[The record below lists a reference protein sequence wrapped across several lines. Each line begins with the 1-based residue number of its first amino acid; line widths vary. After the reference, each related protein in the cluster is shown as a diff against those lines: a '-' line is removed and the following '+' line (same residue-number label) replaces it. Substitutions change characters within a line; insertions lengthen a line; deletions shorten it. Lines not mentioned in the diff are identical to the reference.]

1 MKFKIFKYEKVTSTN
16 NIAMNLIKE
25 KEISFGYVSAKI
37 QTKGRGTRGREWI
50 SERGNLFGSIFFP
63 LKKNYPEFNE
73 FSVINPIII
82 SDVLKNF
89 CEFKSINL
97 KYPNDIFVNKK
108 KICGILQE
116 KITFNNINFLIIGIG
131 INLVS
136 NPNINNVYKAT
147 NILLETKKKPE
158 INKVINLLLS
168 SYEKF
173 FIDLDSYNYHNYK
186 KKADSMA
193 LSGE

>member
-1 MKFKIFKYEKVTSTN
+1 MKFKIFKYEEVTSTN
-16 NIAMNLIKE
+16 DIAMNLIKGE
-25 KEISFGYVSAKI
+25 EISFGYVSAKI
-37 QTKGRGTRGREWI
+37 QTKGRGTRGREWV
-50 SERGNLFGSIFFP
+50 SERGNLFGSLFFP
-63 LKKNYPEFNE
+63 LKKNYPKFNE

-82 SDVLKNF
+82 SNVLKNF

-116 KITFNNINFLIIGIG
+116 KITFNNVDFLIIGVG

-136 NPNINNVYKAT
+136 NPILNNNYKAT
-147 NILLETKKKPE
+147 NILDETQKKTE
-158 INKVINLLLS
+158 DNKVADMLLS

-193 LSGE
+193 LGAE

>member
-16 NIAMNLIKE
+16 DMAMNLIKE
-25 KEISFGYVSAKI
+25 KKISFGYVSAKT
-37 QTKGRGTRGREWI
+37 QTKGRGTRGREWV

-82 SDVLKNF
+82 SNVLKNF

-116 KITFNNINFLIIGIG
+116 KINFNNIDFLIIGVG
-131 INLVS
+131 INIVS
-136 NPNINNVYKAT
+136 NPILNNNYKAT
-147 NILLETKKKPE
+147 NILDETKKKPE
-158 INKVINLLLS
+158 NNKVVDLLLS

-173 FIDLDSYNYHNYK
+173 FVDLDSYNYHNYK

-193 LSGE
+193 LGGE

>member
-1 MKFKIFKYEKVTSTN
+1 MKFEIFKYEKVTSTN
-16 NIAMNLIKE
+16 DIAISLIKNKE
-25 KEISFGYVSAKI
+25 KFFGYVYAKI
-37 QTKGRGTRGREWI
+37 QTKGRGTHGKEWI
-50 SERGNLFGSIFFP
+50 SEQGNLFGSIFFP

-97 KYPNDIFVNKK
+97 KFPNDIFVNRK

-116 KITFNNINFLIIGIG
+116 KITFNDINFLIIGVG

-136 NPNINNVYKAT
+136 NPNINNDYKAT

-158 INKVINLLLS
+158 INKVVDLLIS

-173 FIDLDSYNYHNYK
+173 FINLGSYNYHNFK

-193 LSGE
+193 LGRK

>member
-1 MKFKIFKYEKVTSTN
+1 MKFKIFNYEEVTSTN
-16 NIAMNLIKE
+16 DIAMNLIKGR
-25 KEISFGYVSAKI
+25 EISFGYVSAKT
-37 QTKGRGTRGREWI
+37 QTKGRGTRGREWV

-82 SDVLKNF
+82 SNVLKNF

-97 KYPNDIFVNKK
+97 KHPNDIFVNKK

-116 KITFNNINFLIIGIG
+116 KINFNNIDFLIIGVG

-136 NPNINNVYKAT
+136 NPILNNNYKAT
-147 NILLETKKKPE
+147 NILDETKKKPE
-158 INKVINLLLS
+158 NNKVVDLLLS

-173 FIDLDSYNYHNYK
+173 FVDLDSYNYHNYK

-193 LSGE
+193 LGGE

>member
-1 MKFKIFKYEKVTSTN
+1 MKFEIFKYEKVTSTN
-16 NIAMNLIKE
+16 DIAISLIKNKE
-25 KEISFGYVSAKI
+25 KFFGYVYAKI
-37 QTKGRGTRGREWI
+37 QTKGRGTHGKEWI
-50 SERGNLFGSIFFP
+50 SEQGNLFGSIFFP

-89 CEFKSINL
+89 CKFKSINL
-97 KYPNDIFVNKK
+97 KFPNDIFVNRK

-116 KITFNNINFLIIGIG
+116 KITFNNINFLIIGVG

-173 FIDLDSYNYHNYK
+173 FIDLDTYNYHNYK

-193 LSGE
+193 LGAE